1 MRLINRY
8 IFQELLVPFLL
19 GLGVFTFILLIARI
33 LKLVELVV
41 NRGVPAVEIL
51 KLFSYILPAFLE
63 VTVPMALL
71 LSILVGFG
79 RLSSD
84 SEVVAMKACGLSLYQ
99 MARPVLIFT
108 MIIYVISLVLAV
120 WVRPWGNALLR
131 TGLYEMAKSRASV
144 GLRERVFNT
153 DFPNL
158 VIYVDEVLPPGNSF
172 RGVLISDT
180 RDPGQPTTA
189 IARIGMLVNDE
200 RASTLTLRLLDGQI
214 EQSKP
219 GNKSFNQTDFAIYDI
234 NLDWASALADLKPQE
249 KDAKE
254 MSLVELRQ
262 AIASKTRRGET
273 SFEEQV
279 ELQRKFSIP
288 FACLVFAA
296 VGVPLG
302 LQSTRAARS
311 RGFSVSLALLLAYY
325 VLLTLGERTGDR
337 GVLPP
342 LVALWLPNA
351 VFAAVGAYLFAAAAR
366 ERRLLPLDRFEHAL
380 SVLRARI
387 ASRFSTTG

>member
-1 MRLINRY
+1 MRTLSRY
-8 IFQELLVPFLL
+8 IFRELLVPFFL

-41 NRGVPAVEIL
+41 NRGVPAWEIV

-84 SEVVAMKACGLSLYQ
+84 SEIVAMKACGLSLYQ
-99 MARPVLIFT
+99 LAKPVLVFT
-108 MIIYVISLVLAV
+108 LMIYVLSLALAV
-120 WVRPWGNALLR
+120 WVRPWGNSLLR
-131 TGLYEMAKSRASV
+131 SGLYEMAKSRASV
-144 GLRERVFNT
+144 GLRERVFNS

-172 RGVLISDT
+172 RGVMISDM
-180 RDPGQPTTA
+180 RDPSQPTTA
-189 IARIGMLVNDE
+189 FAHRGMLMNDE
-200 RASTLTLRLLDGQI
+200 TTSTLTLRLLDGQI
-214 EQSKP
+214 EQAKAGSRT
-219 GNKSFNQTDFAIYDI
+219 FNQTDFTLYDL
-234 NLDWASALADLKPQE
+234 NLDWGTALADLKPQE

-254 MSLVELRQ
+254 MTLPELRQ
-262 AIASKTRRGET
+262 SIAAKALRGEP

-279 ELQRKFSIP
+279 ELHRKFSIP

-302 LQSTRAARS
+302 LQSSRSARS
-311 RGFSVSLALLLAYY
+311 RGFSVSLGLLLAYY
-325 VLLTLGERTGDR
+325 VLLTLGERTGER

-342 LVALWLPNA
+342 ALALWLPNI
-351 VFAAVGAYLFAAAAR
+351 VFAAVGAYLFTAAAQ
-366 ERRLLPLDRFEHAL
+366 ERQLLPVDRLEHAFTA
-380 SVLRARI
+380 LRTRI

>member
-1 MRLINRY
+1 MKTLSRY
-8 IFQELLVPFLL
+8 IFRELLVPFFL

-41 NRGVPAVEIL
+41 NRGVPAWEIV

-84 SEVVAMKACGLSLYQ
+84 SEIVAMKACGLSLYQ
-99 MARPVLIFT
+99 LAKPVVVFT
-108 MIIYVISLVLAV
+108 LMVYVLSLALAV
-120 WVRPWGNALLR
+120 WVRPWGNTLLR
-131 TGLYEMAKSRASV
+131 SGLYEMAKSRASV
-144 GLRERVFNT
+144 GLRERVFNS

-172 RGVLISDT
+172 RGVMISDM
-180 RDPGQPTTA
+180 RDPSQPTTA
-189 IARIGMLVNDE
+189 FAHRGMLMNDE
-200 RASTLTLRLLDGQI
+200 STSTLTLRLMDGQI
-214 EQSKP
+214 EQA
-219 GNKSFNQTDFAIYDI
+219 KSGAHTFNQTDFTLYDF
-234 NLDWASALADLKPQE
+234 NLDWGTALADLKPQQ

-254 MSLVELRQ
+254 MTLTELRQ
-262 AIASKTRRGET
+262 SIADKAVRGEP

-279 ELQRKFSIP
+279 EMHRKFSIP

-302 LQSTRAARS
+302 LQSGRSARS
-311 RGFSVSLALLLAYY
+311 RGFSVSLGLLLAYY
-325 VLLTLGERTGDR
+325 VLLTLGERTGER

-342 LVALWLPNA
+342 ALALWLPNM
-351 VFAAVGAYLFAAAAR
+351 VFAVVGAYLFTAAAQ
-366 ERRLLPLDRFEHAL
+366 ERQFLPVERLEHFF
-380 SVLRARI
+380 SSLRARI
-387 ASRFSTTG
+387 VARFSTTG